1 MQRSRGGLR
10 RNGAEGIT
18 RVTVAGYK
26 SLSQEQGIEIRP
38 LTILAGANS
47 SGKSSLM
54 QPLLLMK
61 QTLEASYD
69 PGPLLL
75 NGPNV
80 KFTSVDQL
88 LSVTA
93 KGEKASVF
101 SVSIETAK
109 GDGCRLEFKR
119 HRERGLDIVKQ
130 LAVDSAGKTSELRP
144 EMADQEIRAQLPE
157 ELRDLAQHLP
167 SVASQQIKGA
177 AFRVDRNKC
186 FLVVQLAGPDREAIL
201 AFGPGIAIQTIE
213 PYVRGLI
220 HLPGLRGNPA
230 RTYPVTAVGDE
241 FPGTFEAYVASIL
254 IEWQRNDKA
263 KLELLSRDLET
274 LGLTW
279 KVAVT
284 SINDTQVE
292 MQVGR
297 LPHAARGGAWDLVN
311 LADVGFG
318 VSQTLPVLVALRA
331 SRRGQMVYLEQ
342 PEIHLH
348 PRAQTALADV
358 IAEAAKT
365 GSRIVVETHSNLLL
379 LGLQTAVREGR
390 LSPES
395 VKLHWF
401 KRGPDGSTE
410 IKSADLDREGR
421 FGDWPVDFAE
431 VTLDAEGRYLDANLT
446 KS

>member
-1 MQRSRGGLR
+1 MPRSPESSKRT
-10 RNGAEGIT
+10 ATDGIT
-18 RVTVAGYK
+18 RLTIGGYK
-26 SLSQEQGIEIRP
+26 SLSKEQSIEIKP

-88 LSVTA
+88 LSLTA
-93 KGEKASVF
+93 KDEKADVF
-101 SVSIETAK
+101 SIGIETADTSK
-109 GDGCRLEFKR
+109 CRIEFKK
-119 HRERGLDIVKQ
+119 HRERGLDIVRQ
-130 LAVDSAGKTSELRP
+130 ISTDPSGEQTEIWPDMSE
-144 EMADQEIRAQLPE
+144 QEIIPHIPE
-157 ELRDLAQHLP
+157 PIRDIAKDIPRHTNRRIKD
-167 SVASQQIKGA
+167 ASWHVG
-177 AFRVDRNKC
+177 RNKC
-186 FLVVQLAGPDREAIL
+186 FLVFQLTTSDREVL
-201 AFGPGIAIQTIE
+201 LRFGGGNVIETIE
-213 PYVRGLI
+213 PFVRGLI

-230 RTYPVTAVGDE
+230 RTYPVTAVSNQ

-254 IEWQRNDKA
+254 MDWQRNDKGR
-263 KLELLSRDLET
+263 LELLSRDLET

-279 KVAVT
+279 KVTVT
-284 SINDTQVE
+284 PINDTQVE

-297 LPHAARGGAWDLVN
+297 LPHAVRGGAWDLVN

-331 SRRGQMVYLEQ
+331 SRKGQLVYLEQ

-348 PRAQTALADV
+348 PRAQTALAEV

-379 LGLQTAVREGR
+379 LGLQTVVREGR
-390 LSPES
+390 LPAEC

-401 KRGPDGSTE
+401 SRNPDGSTE
-410 IKSADLDREGR
+410 INSANLDEQGR
-421 FGDWPVDFAE
+421 FGDWPEDFAE
-431 VTLDAEGRYLDANLT
+431 VLLQAEGRFLDGNLI